1 MQKHCIKI
9 IHKNIQP
16 ALCILNAIIIY
27 HTCVHIEYNSI
38 RHMEQQIIVFRVF
51 EINSNIIRALCNN
64 DALRKLSRHKSYLRN
79 VKVQRNKKRGGKNVN
94 EMWRDMIPLRTW
106 LGLLTCVRASIL
118 CFNCSSISGNLA
130 YWANFCSASSSFSC
144 IAAIFSSW
152 SLNNIYYINKIILYN
167 MINTILK

>member
-79 VKVQRNKKRGGKNVN
+79 VKVQRNKKRGGG
-94 EMWRDMIPLRTW
+94 RT
-106 LGLLTCVRASIL
+106 LTRCDVIWFPCVP
-118 CFNCSSISGNLA
+118 G
-130 YWANFCSASSSFSC
+130 WASSPASEPPSSVL
-144 IAAIFSSW
+144 IALPFLVI
-152 SLNNIYYINKIILYN
+152 
-167 MINTILK
+167 